1 LFVGLLMTDRG
12 FISNINF
19 LALVVLFMISLLAFN
34 CYSQIKE
41 QELLLLLKVDNITF
55 SLYGVTTKY

>member
-1 LFVGLLMTDRG
+1 MTDRG

-19 LALVVLFMISLLAFN
+19 LVLVVLFMISLLAFH

>member
-1 LFVGLLMTDRG
+1 MTDRG

-19 LALVVLFMISLLAFN
+19 LVLVVLFMISLLAFN

-41 QELLLLLKVDNITF
+41 QELLLLLKVDNLTF

>member
-1 LFVGLLMTDRG
+1 MTDRG

>member
-1 LFVGLLMTDRG
+1 MTDRG

-19 LALVVLFMISLLAFN
+19 LVLVVLFMISLLAFN

>member
-1 LFVGLLMTDRG
+1 MISRD
-12 FISNINF
+12 FILNINF
-19 LALVVLFMISLLAFN
+19 LVLVVFFMISLLAFN